1 MFSGIVQN
9 TAPVSIEAR
18 HQDLWTLSIPLTAR
32 QRDGLE
38 PGASVALN
46 GTCLTVTRIDDAGR
60 GHFDV
65 MMESLRVTNLGDLK
79 EGDLVNVERAARFG
93 DDIGGHPMSGHIGGT
108 VPVVAIERPDNNCIL
123 WFGIT
128 PEQRRYLFAK
138 GFVGLNGCSLTIGE
152 VHDDRFNVYLI
163 PETLNVTTFGEIV
176 VGDRVNLEVDAQTQ
190 AIVDT
195 LARMRAAGE
204 L

>member
-9 TAPVSIEAR
+9 SAPVRIEAR
-18 HQDLWTLSIPLTAR
+18 HQDLWTLSVPLTTK
-32 QRDGLE
+32 QRDGLT
-38 PGASVALN
+38 PGASIALN
-46 GTCLTVTRIDDAGR
+46 GTCLTVTQIDSSGR
-60 GHFDV
+60 AHFDV
-65 MMESLRVTNLGDLK
+65 MMESLRVTNLGDLND
-79 EGDLVNVERAARFG
+79 GDPVNVERAARFG
-93 DDIGGHPMSGHIGGT
+93 DDIGGHVMSGHIQSM
-108 VPVVAIERPDNNCIL
+108 VPILAIERPTNNCVI

-152 VHDDRFNVYLI
+152 VLDDRFNVFLI
-163 PETLNVTTFGEIV
+163 PETLNVTTFGEV
-176 VGDRVNLEVDAQTQ
+176 AVGDRINLEVDAQTQ

-195 LARMRAAGE
+195 LGRMRAAGE